1 MDLLVTSVEV
11 WNIRAPPITVVPLF
25 SNKNS
30 KSENEDRKTVSDE
43 KQLCRIFST
52 YFANIFSYLKI
63 RNIRKYVPD
72 IRSNHDPV
80 LDPINTFQNHP
91 SVVYII
97 QREFNT
103 SFIFNNTNE
112 DDFREILKTWMFIK
126 LVKVVTFQQKS

>member
-1 MDLLVTSVEV
+1 M
-11 WNIRAPPITVVPLF
+11 
-25 SNKNS
+25 
-30 KSENEDRKTVSDE
+30 
-43 KQLCRIFST
+43 
-52 YFANIFSYLKI
+52 
-63 RNIRKYVPD
+63 PD

-112 DDFREILKTWMFIK
+112 DDFREILKT
-126 LVKVVTFQQKS
+126 

>member
-1 MDLLVTSVEV
+1 MCVYLRVK
-11 WNIRAPPITVVPLF
+11 F
-25 SNKNS
+25 
-30 KSENEDRKTVSDE
+30 
-43 KQLCRIFST
+43 
-52 YFANIFSYLKI
+52 IFSYLKI

-72 IRSNHDPV
+72 IRSNHGPV

-112 DDFREILKTWMFIK
+112 DEVREILKT
-126 LVKVVTFQQKS
+126 